1 MIPVSIAA
9 ELNKQ
14 RVPNSLAP
22 VEGLYVRDTYR
33 FRQFGQGYRILTVCI
48 ANRYY
53 DHTEGIVQSS
63 QTLFFDSCETTAMAR
78 PTIPAEFSKLPFEQL
93 PFSSQVPVRSWAT
106 LQNIKP
112 WPIEYSLVFVV
123 DRQNSQVSAIFEQRV
138 SKLDVNADRSLKRG
152 NC

>member
-1 MIPVSIAA
+1 
-9 ELNKQ
+9 
-14 RVPNSLAP
+14 
-22 VEGLYVRDTYR
+22 
-33 FRQFGQGYRILTVCI
+33 
-48 ANRYY
+48 
-53 DHTEGIVQSS
+53 
-63 QTLFFDSCETTAMAR
+63 MAR

-138 SKLDVNADRSLKRG
+138 SKLDVNADRSLIRG